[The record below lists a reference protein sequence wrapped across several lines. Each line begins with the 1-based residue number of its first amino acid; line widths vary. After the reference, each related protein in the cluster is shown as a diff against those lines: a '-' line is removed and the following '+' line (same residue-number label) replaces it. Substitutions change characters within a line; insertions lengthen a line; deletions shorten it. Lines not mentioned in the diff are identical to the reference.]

1 MHTFIYLFA
10 LFGLTV
16 LKVDEPAN
24 APLEPELHEAVL
36 RVERVDGQVVLAEKL
51 GIIRP
56 CHRDGVVTT
65 LKDVRVVH
73 KVVPALGILAL
84 PLYL

>member
-24 APLEPELHEAVL
+24 APLEAELHEAVL
-36 RVERVDGQVVLAEKL
+36 RVERVDGQVVLAQEL

-56 CHRDGVVTT
+56 CHRDGVVTPF
-65 LKDVRVVH
+65 KDVRVVH
-73 KVVPALGILAL
+73 KVISALGKLAF